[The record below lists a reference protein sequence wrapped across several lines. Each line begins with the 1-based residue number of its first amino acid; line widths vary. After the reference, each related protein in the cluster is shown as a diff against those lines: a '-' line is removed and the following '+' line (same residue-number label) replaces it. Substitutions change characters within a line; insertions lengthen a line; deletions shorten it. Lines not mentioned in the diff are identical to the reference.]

1 VIPAAEYAKLARMTL
16 TTELSRE
23 TLISNLRGLEKQLRK
38 RGITSLAI
46 FGSRSRGDAR
56 PDSDLDILVEIKDG
70 IKFSL
75 LDLIGVQHVIRDATG
90 LETQAEMRRSLEPRF
105 AERIADDIIEVF

>member
-1 VIPAAEYAKLARMTL
+1 M
-16 TTELSRE
+16 
-23 TLISNLRGLEKQLRK
+23 
-38 RGITSLAI
+38 TSLVI

-56 PDSDLDILVEIKDG
+56 ADSDLDVLIEVDPNAD
-70 IKFSL
+70 FSL
-75 LDLIGVQHVIRDATG
+75 LDLVGVEHVIKGATG

>member
-1 VIPAAEYAKLARMTL
+1 MTL
-16 TTELSRE
+16 TVDHSRDE
-23 TLISNLRGLEKQLRK
+23 IITSLRGLEAALRK

-46 FGSRSRGDAR
+46 YGSRARGDAR
-56 PDSDLDILVEIKDG
+56 RDSDLDILVEIKEG

-75 LDLIGVQHVIRDATG
+75 LDLIGVEHIIRDATG
-90 LETQAEMRRSLEPRF
+90 LETHAEMRRSLEPRF